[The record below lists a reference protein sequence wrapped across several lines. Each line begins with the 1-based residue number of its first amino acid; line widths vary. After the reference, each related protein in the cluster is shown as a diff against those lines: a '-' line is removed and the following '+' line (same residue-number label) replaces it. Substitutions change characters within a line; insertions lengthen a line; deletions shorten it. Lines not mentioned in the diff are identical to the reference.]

1 MTEKTDLPNISMAN
15 TKKELL
21 EAYEE
26 AKERFESLSKD
37 LLDAEKARKR
47 LEKKMAAATADA
59 QAAQDPLKRLQDL
72 RGTISRELTD
82 LAERFE
88 TEIETYRKIQS
99 AIETK
104 NEELNTIYE
113 VETAASD
120 LAALIDAQR
129 VKKEQFERE
138 MQDQK
143 SAFEVEMEDQK
154 STFEVEME
162 EIRTQWQREKADRDR
177 RVKEQAEALDKQ
189 RQREKEEYEYTF
201 ARDKAQRKNALDDEL
216 QTLRKRSS
224 PQSETNSKTNL
235 KTERPSLTPG
245 KKLLQAAKRIWRP
258 CKRRSKAFPNATKP
272 PFRRRWPMPR
282 RDLQGILRLTKRSW
296 KPDSRAKETFLWEK
310 SRRLRRWSRHRR
322 PKSAIWPKRMNW
334 PTKRFRISPTVPSP
348 LPGEIR
354 IRPPSNNPTFRCV
367 TTAKPDNELPLSVP
381 ARSSTR
387 LWTLRSALGYYAY

>member
-1 MTEKTDLPNISMAN
+1 MTEKTDLPNVSMTN

-26 AKERFESLSKD
+26 AKEQFETLSKD

-47 LEKKMAAATADA
+47 LEKKVAAATADA
-59 QAAQDPLKRLQDL
+59 QAEQDPLKRLHDL
-72 RGTISRELTD
+72 RGTLSRELTE

-104 NEELNTIYE
+104 NEELNTIYG

-129 VKKEQFERE
+129 VKKEQFERD

-143 SAFEVEMEDQK
+143 GAFEAEMA
-154 STFEVEME
+154 

-177 RVKEQAEALDKQ
+177 RVKEQAEAIDKQ

-216 QTLRKRSS
+216 QTLEKGLTVKRSEFENEFQNRTAALDTREEAITS
-224 PQSETNSKTNL
+224 REKEMETLQKEVESFPKRNEDAVQKAVADA
-235 KTERPSLTPG
+235 TERLTMNFKG
-245 KKLLQAAKRIWRP
+245 DKALMEARFEGQRNVLMEKIEALEKMVASQAAQI
-258 CKRRSKAFPNATKP
+258 S
-272 PFRRRWPMPR
+272 
-282 RDLQGILRLTKRSW
+282 DL
-296 KPDSRAKETFLWEK
+296 AKK
-310 SRRLRRWSRHRR
+310 
-322 PKSAIWPKRMNW
+322 
-334 PTKRFRISPTVPSP
+334 
-348 LPGEIR
+348 
-354 IRPPSNNPTFRCV
+354 
-367 TTAKPDNELPLSVP
+367 NELAYEKVQDIANRAVTS
-381 ARSSTR
+381 ARRETY
-387 LWTLRSALGYYAY
+387 SAPVQQSNIPVRDDS